1 MHNVDKME
9 TTDKPEPEAEPVM
22 DNIEKTTEIPETQ
35 TLTREMKLPT
45 GKNFIN
51 SLITISLQTNK
62 INITKN
68 TKSMFQFLKIVI

>member
-1 MHNVDKME
+1 MDNVDKME

-51 SLITISLQTNK
+51 SLITIS
-62 INITKN
+62 
-68 TKSMFQFLKIVI
+68 